1 MRDLEEFQKQ
11 QQEKE
16 EKKPNKKP
24 HRQQMG
30 RIVQRYVVFD
40 MKTVKLK
47 SLFFNIVRMV
57 LIKIPSRTSTEEI
70 SRLIR
75 K

>member
-1 MRDLEEFQKQ
+1 MEKMISFAEGEIWICKPTGLNQGKGIYLVRDLEEFQKQ

-30 RIVQRYVVFD
+30 RIVQR
-40 MKTVKLK
+40 
-47 SLFFNIVRMV
+47 
-57 LIKIPSRTSTEEI
+57 
-70 SRLIR
+70 
-75 K
+75 